1 MPTFAENR
9 KAHYDYETL
18 ESFQGGLV
26 LTGQEV
32 KSIRDGRAKLQGT
45 FLKLLGGE
53 LWLIG
58 AHIAP
63 YGKASNLE
71 GYDPTRSRKV
81 LVRQSELR
89 YFAGKIAEKGLTL
102 VPFSFYPS
110 GRCIKVSF
118 GLCRGKKTHNKRETL
133 KQRDLER
140 STRRILKGYDE

>member
-18 ESFQGGLV
+18 ETFQGGLV
-26 LTGQEV
+26 LTGQEA
-32 KSIRDGRAKLQGT
+32 KSIRAGKAKLQGT

-63 YGKASNLE
+63 YEKASHLE

-89 YFAGKIAEKGLTL
+89 YFTGKLQEKGLTL
-102 VPFSFYPS
+102 VPFSFYPN

-133 KQRDLER
+133 KQRDIER
-140 STRRILKGYDE
+140 STRRVLKGYDE